1 MTEVLTWAQLEFHQ
15 KPIGLLNINGYY
27 DALLTFFDQAVLA
40 GFIKPQHLDLL
51 VVHDDP
57 TELLMRLKDY
67 KPSKSEKW
75 SH

>member
-1 MTEVLTWAQLEFHQ
+1 LTEVLTWAQLEFHQ

-57 TELLMRLKDY
+57 TELLKRLKDY

>member
-1 MTEVLTWAQLEFHQ
+1 
-15 KPIGLLNINGYY
+15 
-27 DALLTFFDQAVLA
+27 
-40 GFIKPQHLDLL
+40 L

-57 TELLMRLKDY
+57 TELLKRLKDY